1 MMFLNAGIVFLIHLS
16 IHIPLQASKIKEI
29 VEYNNVG
36 FPANPQQKSPEATR
50 TVFVA
55 RLMDQVMY
63 RYNSGSV

>member
-16 IHIPLQASKIKEI
+16 MHIPLQAKIKEI

-36 FPANPQQKSPEATR
+36 FPGNPQKKSPEVTR

-63 RYNSGSV
+63 RYGGSV